1 MADLSMNVMF
11 SNAISAEAR
20 AYIHGQLSVDG
31 ISLTSSNDQL
41 TYKGFGTSPENI
53 IVDITGFIG
62 LVFASGI
69 ATKAGAD
76 AWDSLKERI
85 KRMRERHRGGLE
97 IEFLE
102 TDGTSLV
109 RYVIPEAPTESEVA
123 VDNIASDL
131 NNLTAPDERERWWLG
146 PPDSRWGTG
155 LDSIEYRNR
164 KRP

>member
-1 MADLSMNVMF
+1 
-11 SNAISAEAR
+11 
-20 AYIHGQLSVDG
+20 
-31 ISLTSSNDQL
+31 
-41 TYKGFGTSPENI
+41 
-53 IVDITGFIG
+53 
-62 LVFASGI
+62 
-69 ATKAGAD
+69 
-76 AWDSLKERI
+76 
-85 KRMRERHRGGLE
+85 
-97 IEFLE
+97 LE
-102 TDGTSLV
+102 TDGTSLA